1 MKFRRVLNAITGGI
15 DATIRALGSV
25 ACVAAGIMTLLVV
38 SNVLGRFLF
47 KQPLLGIVELV
58 EMMMVIIGFFAI
70 AYTAIDRG
78 HVRVDLVLSRL
89 SRRTQAILG
98 SIAFFLS
105 AVIFA
110 IITYQ
115 GSVNTIYY
123 IHHLKEASTVL
134 SVPFAPFRFVMALGC
149 LLLCLRLLADVFRPL
164 SKTSKEEQKGESSK

>member
-1 MKFRRVLNAITGGI
+1 VKFGKVLSAIAGGI
-15 DATIRALGSV
+15 DSVIRSLASV
-25 ACVAAGIMTLLVV
+25 ACVVLGIMVLLVV

-70 AYTAIDRG
+70 AYTALNRG
-78 HVRVDLVLSRL
+78 HVRVDLVISRL
-89 SRRTQAILG
+89 SRRTQTILG

-105 AVIFA
+105 AGIFA
-110 IITYQ
+110 IITYE

-123 IHHLKEASTVL
+123 IHHLKESSTVL

-149 LLLCLRLLADVFRPL
+149 LLLCLRLLVDAFRPH
-164 SKTSKEEQKGESSK
+164 SKTTEEEPKGEPSK

>member
-1 MKFRRVLNAITGGI
+1 MKASKVLSFIVGGI
-15 DATIRALGSV
+15 DATIRFLGSV
-25 ACVAAGIMTLLVV
+25 ACVVVGIMALLVV
-38 SNVLGRFLF
+38 SNVVGRFLF
-47 KQPLLGIVELV
+47 DKPLLGIVELV

-70 AYTAIDRG
+70 AYTAISRG
-78 HVRVDLVLSRL
+78 HVHVDLVITRL

-105 AVIFA
+105 AGIIA

-123 IHHLKEASTVL
+123 AQHLKEASTVL

-149 LLLCLRLLADVFRPL
+149 LLLCLRLLVDIFHFL
-164 SKTSKEEQKGESSK
+164 SSARKEEQKGGPGK

>member
-1 MKFRRVLNAITGGI
+1 MKPSKVLSSIAGGI
-15 DATIRALGSV
+15 DTTIRSLSAV
-25 ACVAAGIMTLLVV
+25 ACIVIGIMALLVV

-47 KQPLLGIVELV
+47 NQPLLGIVELV

-78 HVRVDLVLSRL
+78 HVRVDLVISRL

-98 SIAFFLS
+98 SIAFLLS
-105 AVIFA
+105 AGIFA

-123 IHHLKEASTVL
+123 AQHLKEASTVL

-149 LLLCLRLLADVFRPL
+149 LLLCLRLLVDVFHLL
-164 SKTSKEEQKGESSK
+164 STARKEEQKGGPGK